1 MHRLPKY
8 IDQSGPGPRKAFNT
22 KYLNFF
28 DLSVKTNNYIHS
40 YSWIY
45 YKMIYTSTIEWLL
58 LLSKPEEKE
67 SQGQGDNKDDYIEDD
82 DVGEIGRSGHD
93 HALLSGSDDHVLE
106 VWLTAKVGQKKVSKY
121 Y

>member
-1 MHRLPKY
+1 
-8 IDQSGPGPRKAFNT
+8 
-22 KYLNFF
+22 
-28 DLSVKTNNYIHS
+28 
-40 YSWIY
+40 
-45 YKMIYTSTIEWLL
+45 MIYTSTIEWLL

-82 DVGEIGRSGHD
+82 NVGEIGRSGHD